1 MMEMQAVILMS
12 QMKRIKKD
20 ADKRLENALYLNS
33 KLKDIPGIIPY
44 KLADGATRS
53 AYHLYQFRYK
63 KEHFDNLPR
72 DKFLKALSA
81 EGIPCS
87 GGYGPQYNDGL
98 MEEALNS
105 KGYKRLFSEQRLNT
119 YREELRN
126 LPDNDQ
132 LTREAVWFFQNM
144 LLGEQKD
151 MDDIID
157 AVQKVYENRKQLL

>member
-1 MMEMQAVILMS
+1 M
-12 QMKRIKKD
+12 
-20 ADKRLENALYLNS
+20 YLNS

-53 AYHLYQFRYK
+53 AYHLYPFRFK

-72 DKFLKALSA
+72 EKFLKALSA

-87 GGYGPQYNDGL
+87 GGYKSQYNDGL

-132 LTREAVWFFQNM
+132 LTREAVWLFQNM
-144 LLGEQKD
+144 LLGEQED
-151 MDDIID
+151 MDDIVD
-157 AVQKVYENRKQLL
+157 AVQKVYQNRKQLL